1 MPDPESDEKYIVLI
15 FENGLGMNEHMILEG
30 ILSEIGKNN
39 NLTGFLCKLHFDEAN
54 ARLVNFNK
62 ASKQKEE
69 KVSVKGEQRSLQI
82 PHERPP
88 PLLLQVKPA
97 QTPPKGTQAASMSP
111 GSMQLRTRMA
121 TRQQTSSYFEDEDED
136 MTDLQP
142 TFSGPVIKWVT

>member
-1 MPDPESDEKYIVLI
+1 
-15 FENGLGMNEHMILEG
+15 MNEHMILEG

-39 NLTGFLCKLHFDEAN
+39 NLSGFLSKLHFDEAN

-69 KVSVKGEQRSLQI
+69 KVSVKREQRSYQI
-82 PHERPP
+82 PHECPSP
-88 PLLLQVKPA
+88 LQVKPA

-111 GSMQLRTRMA
+111 GSMQVRTRMA